1 MPSRLIRIL
10 LALLALATVG
20 LAACS
25 SPPPADDGRAG
36 IPGRLDRAERAQDE
50 LSRETSGR

>member
-1 MPSRLIRIL
+1 MPSRLTRIL
-10 LALLALATVG
+10 LAVLALSSLT

-25 SPPPADDGRAG
+25 SPPPVDDGRAG

>member
-10 LALLALATVG
+10 MALLAFGSMA

-25 SPPPADDGRAG
+25 SPAPVDDGRAS

-50 LSRETSGR
+50 LSKETSGR